1 MESKDFMSGHGGNG
15 HSILGFWKFSG
26 NMSNN
31 LFLEESTY
39 DLMGALENRDQWTL
53 KGLRRNFFTMSNLI
67 LVYVKLSMREI

>member
-15 HSILGFWKFSG
+15 HSILGFSKFSG

-39 DLMGALENRDQWTL
+39 DLMGALD
-53 KGLRRNFFTMSNLI
+53 I
-67 LVYVKLSMREI
+67 VKKLPMREI